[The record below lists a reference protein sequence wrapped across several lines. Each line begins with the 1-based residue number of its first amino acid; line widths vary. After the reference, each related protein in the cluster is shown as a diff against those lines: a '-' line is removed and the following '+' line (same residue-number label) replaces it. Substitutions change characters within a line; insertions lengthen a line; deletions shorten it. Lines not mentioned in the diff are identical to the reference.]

1 MSEKLIVKSEKLADV
16 FYFFRLGLKNY
27 AINNFANKVF
37 EIFYEGNNFV
47 NKVFE
52 IFYIGNNKK
61 PIRQFEFKKRIVVL
75 SYFLNCF
82 TIQKVRQ
89 KIHIL
94 TRWR

>member
-1 MSEKLIVKSEKLADV
+1 M
-16 FYFFRLGLKNY
+16 
-27 AINNFANKVF
+27 NKVF
-37 EIFYEGNNFV
+37 EIFYKGNNFVNRVFEIFYKGNNFTNKVFEIFYKGNNFV